1 MNLSNTY
8 HKTTTISK
16 QVRLLCHNYHVTTDL
31 TMSPLMKI
39 NSSKQQNMRLV
50 SLNIPLECFTQRR
63 FLHGFQSSY
72 PSQIG
77 FQVSSTCQFIRRTL
91 LSEKHGVMF
100 EFETL
105 KGYRFIHTHYVRLVA
120 QDPGS
125 GSVMISDKEENPK
138 KKKKVSITKRKKKIK
153 EEKDSEVFR
162 NDGVSVE
169 EDELD
174 QDVVDQGKTKV
185 KGKGKFNLRPYQE
198 QCIQD
203 CLNAIRID
211 NDECAGDNDK
221 ELIDDENENL
231 KRTRTRKFKTRNRRS
246 IAVSLATGGGKT
258 MIFANLIPKLPPNPK
273 TNQTKTLVLV
283 HRKELAD
290 QAIRA
295 ISRCNPD
302 LNVRLEMGKAKIEPN
317 ELDQVDVVVAS
328 VPTLARTVER
338 LKKFKPSS
346 FKAVIIDE
354 CHHAVST
361 SFLKLL
367 KYFGCYEPEVTEVEE
382 DENGEVIEDEFEKFK
397 PDNPED
403 VAYKGDVAVIGF
415 SATLKRHDRIPLR
428 KAFDHIVF
436 EKNMKDL
443 INDGF
448 LSDFTWLKV
457 SAGLRLDE
465 VEVTKGKNGDYKL
478 DSLAEHVNTTKINE
492 LVLKTYL
499 HVKQERK
506 LKSSLFFCVNVQHM
520 LDLHQL
526 FKLNGLSSRYVSG
539 SSTKFERELAVNDF
553 LEGKLPILFN
563 CGVFTE
569 GTDFPQVDSVF
580 MVRPT
585 KSQPLLTQ
593 MIGRGLRLH
602 DEKEK
607 CVIVDFVDASDIG
620 ISLDASLRGKIMGR
634 AGELSGIFDGV
645 GANGE
650 SRLRGSNDSELDGEV
665 AYVEFDNET
674 KSLQLDTCSSG
685 YLVFERF

>member
-1 MNLSNTY
+1 MNISTTF
-8 HKTTTISK
+8 KTNCTIPKRIQVILNNQFTT
-16 QVRLLCHNYHVTTDL
+16 
-31 TMSPLMKI
+31 
-39 NSSKQQNMRLV
+39 V
-50 SLNIPLECFTQRR
+50 SLTPLSVDCPSQRQRQRQRR
-63 FLHGFQSSY
+63 FLHSVPPFY
-72 PSQIG
+72 RSQIG
-77 FQVSSTCQFIRRTL
+77 LPIGPDCRDKIRPSGTSGTGNGNGNGNGQHSAKFRVGGL
-91 LSEKHGVMF
+91 YGC
-100 EFETL
+100 
-105 KGYRFIHTHYVRLVA
+105 RFIHADLASLV
-120 QDPGS
+120 QDS
-125 GSVMISDKEENPK
+125 GSVVVVAADEEGKSKGGK
-138 KKKKVSITKRKKKIK
+138 KSLRRKKTTEKVSQLFECDKVFV
-153 EEKDSEVFR
+153 EEKEP
-162 NDGVSVE
+162 
-169 EDELD
+169 
-174 QDVVDQGKTKV
+174 VVDVDVDVDVETV
-185 KGKGKFNLRPYQE
+185 ENAKGKGKGKIKLRAYQE

-203 CLNAIRID
+203 CLTAIRVDGDEGID
-211 NDECAGDNDK
+211 DKGNDK
-221 ELIDDENENL
+221 GVTDDGDEDS
-231 KRTRTRKFKTRNRRS
+231 KRTRKSRIRNRRS

-258 MIFANLIPKLPPNPK
+258 MIFANLIPKLPPNPRTK
-273 TNQTKTLVLV
+273 QTKTLVLV

-295 ISRCNPD
+295 ISRCNPG
-302 LNVRLEMGKAKIEPN
+302 LNVRLEMGKAKIEAD
-317 ELDQVDVVVAS
+317 ELGQVDVVVAS
-328 VPTLARTVER
+328 VPTLARTIDR
-338 LKKFKPSS
+338 LKKFKPST
-346 FKAVIIDE
+346 FKAIVIDE

-367 KYFGCYEPEVTEVEE
+367 KYFGCYEPEEKGIELDGNDDDVV
-382 DENGEVIEDEFEKFK
+382 VEDEFEKFE
-397 PDNPED
+397 PDEPED
-403 VAYKGDVAVIGF
+403 VALKGDVAVIGF

-457 SAGLRLDE
+457 SAGLKLDE
-465 VEVTKGKNGDYKL
+465 VEVTKGKNSDYKL

-499 HVKQERK
+499 HVKKERK
-506 LKSSLFFCVNVQHM
+506 IKSSLFFCVNVQHM

-526 FKLNGLSSRYVSG
+526 FKLNGLASRYVSG

-602 DEKEK
+602 DEKEQ

-620 ISLDASLRGKIMGR
+620 ISLDSSLRGKIMGR
-634 AGELSGIFDGV
+634 SGELAGIFGGV
-645 GANGE
+645 GTVGE
-650 SRLRGSNDSELDGEV
+650 SRLKGQ
-665 AYVEFDNET
+665 T
-674 KSLQLDTCSSG
+674 KSFQLVTCSKR
-685 YLVFERF
+685 YLVFERLGI